1 MKNHLYLSLAT
12 LYVISSLLVG
22 CNNIP
27 AKSAVKPTAASKPA
41 CTILNHYTSQDMATF
56 GPPLSYAANSGD
68 LLAAECLLK
77 TGSNANAT
85 DPTGATPLVAAIM
98 KRNSEMV
105 RLLLQYGANPNKGR
119 RDGGKPLDIAYAK
132 RHQTIIHLLKN
143 AGATS

>member
-1 MKNHLYLSLAT
+1 MKNHRHLSLAT
-12 LYVISSLLVG
+12 LFLTGGILVG

-27 AKSAVKPTAASKPA
+27 AKPAVKPSSASKPA
-41 CTILNHYTSQDMATF
+41 CTILDHYTPQDMATF

-77 TGSNANAT
+77 TGSDANAT
-85 DPTGATPLVAAIM
+85 DPTGTTPLVAAIM

-119 RDGGKPLDIAYAK
+119 RDGEKPLDIAHAK

-143 AGATS
+143 AGATP